1 MARLCDIHAG
11 NKKHMFQY
19 LLEIR
24 RLINL
29 DTDGRL
35 VLKRIFDK
43 RFVKRNNRVEVI
55 QDSTECQAMC
65 VGL

>member
-1 MARLCDIHAG
+1 MARECDIHGG
-11 NKKHMFQY
+11 NKKRMFQY
-19 LLEIR
+19 LLEIT
-24 RLINL
+24 RLINQ

-43 RFVKRNNRVEVI
+43 RFVKRNNRAEVI
-55 QDSTECQAMC
+55 QNITECQAMC